1 MMNWIG
7 EFRYGYGKDLTM
19 ARIGC
24 LAVVS
29 MIVWTLA
36 GCEEPIKDDARFHL
50 DPEMAAKATGEGFA
64 TPEAAEVDLV
74 ETLAASRT
82 QYRANLEALQN
93 YYAARGNVIKRQW
106 TEKELKMLGEM
117 PQYRYLSAPESVMT
131 KLRATDSI
139 EGADELYAS
148 AMKAYNSRF
157 LLLFVDASK
166 YRLALNRFNL
176 LLSQYPTSDKAD
188 DAAYRCGTIYEFFG
202 DYEIAAPCYQRAY
215 QWNEYTPYPAR
226 YRAALL
232 LDDKLHLRAEAVTL
246 YQLALEKESLTKE
259 EREQVE
265 ERIYE
270 LTHASV
276 AAPTPT
282 HSAPTVV
289 QPETQP
295 K

>member
-1 MMNWIG
+1 MLTSWIG
-7 EFRYGYGKDLTM
+7 EYRYGFGKECTM

-24 LAVVS
+24 LAIVS

-36 GCEEPIKDDARFHL
+36 GCEEPIKDDARYHL
-50 DPEMAAKATGEGFA
+50 DPALTAKATGEGFA
-64 TPEAAEVDLV
+64 TPDAAEVDMV

-82 QYRANLEALQN
+82 QYRVNLEALQK
-93 YYAARGNVIKRQW
+93 YYATKGNVIKRQW
-106 TEKELKMLGEM
+106 AEKEMRMLGEM

-139 EGADELYAS
+139 QAADELYDS

-157 LLLFVDASK
+157 LFLFVDGSK

-188 DAAYRCGTIYEFFG
+188 DATYRCGTIYEYFG
-202 DYEIAAPCYQRAY
+202 DYEIAATCFQRAY
-215 QWNEYTPYPAR
+215 QWSETTPYPAR

-232 LDDKLHLRAEAVTL
+232 LDDKLHLRAEAATL
-246 YQLALEKESLTKE
+246 YQLALEKESLTKDE
-259 EREQVE
+259 TEQVQQ
-265 ERIYE
+265 RIYE
-270 LTHASV
+270 LTHTTGTAPAPAAS
-276 AAPTPT
+276 
-282 HSAPTVV
+282 
-289 QPETQP
+289 P